1 MYSCS
6 SCALLTRPPIFEVE
20 IEMHDDLSPMLVVSQ
35 AHDPFSVR
43 VKMCTFSPLTRAK
56 PFAKYQHISGRR
68 RSVVDFRGNYVL
80 AYAHEKLRK
89 SA

>member
-43 VKMCTFSPLTRAK
+43 VKMCTFSPL
-56 PFAKYQHISGRR
+56 SG
-68 RSVVDFRGNYVL
+68 L
-80 AYAHEKLRK
+80 KH
-89 SA
+89 

>member
-43 VKMCTFSPLTRAK
+43 VKMCTFSPLIVVSNTRTPSTVGGSSPLVK
-56 PFAKYQHISGRR
+56 MPYITPSL
-68 RSVVDFRGNYVL
+68 D
-80 AYAHEKLRK
+80 
-89 SA
+89 